1 MNYWSNQTKKL
12 KKSWSFLAYHFCFS
26 FVKEKKKVTSLY
38 NKTTKTQTLQ
48 NILSRL
54 NNLSLHEPRGQFWN
68 VIRITTR
75 TSLASICSKY
85 QRPGGNI
92 RPSLHTFR
100 RTVIVL
106 NVLHK
111 IKTKSTHLWFFFSP
125 RAICSNPLLKLESLL
140 KCQRLCSMK
149 NTAILMSHTYFLSF
163 LIPPEL
169 RCSRAACALGVNK
182 TTAELFLHLVVSS
195 CHRAPTAYL
204 ITLASKKCSAIS
216 CIINMHQLLTIM
228 RIIGF

>member
-12 KKSWSFLAYHFCFS
+12 KKKRLSFLAYHFCFS

-75 TSLASICSKY
+75 TSLASIYSKY
-85 QRPGGNI
+85 QRPGGNV
-92 RPSLHTFR
+92 RPSMHTFG

-111 IKTKSTHLWFFFSP
+111 IKTKSTHLWFFFFSQSNLQQSP
-125 RAICSNPLLKLESLL
+125 PQVRFIIKMSKTLLNEKYSNTYESHLSHLSSAVHEQLVPSVLTKPLQSSFSTLWCLRAIAPRPL
-140 KCQRLCSMK
+140 
-149 NTAILMSHTYFLSF
+149 I
-163 LIPPEL
+163 
-169 RCSRAACALGVNK
+169 
-182 TTAELFLHLVVSS
+182 
-195 CHRAPTAYL
+195 
-204 ITLASKKCSAIS
+204 
-216 CIINMHQLLTIM
+216 
-228 RIIGF
+228 